1 MSSETISLLTI
12 PLFSAA
18 IGYVTNW
25 TGVWMLFNP
34 LRFAGFRLPGLR
46 AISQILP
53 RRVEQQ
59 YPSIVHEIFERIGRN
74 IDQLLDVKL
83 MVMRRIE
90 QSPELA
96 NKIFHSVG
104 DKELRLIINMGF
116 VLGLVLGIPVAGLTA
131 LVGQPWV
138 LLVCG
143 PVVGWVTNWVA
154 IVMIFE
160 PVEPRRILGIRLQG
174 MFLRRQP

>member
-53 RRVEQQ
+53 RRIQQ
-59 YPSIVHEIFERIGRN
+59 IPGI
-74 IDQLLDVKL
+74 
-83 MVMRRIE
+83 MV
-90 QSPELA
+90 
-96 NKIFHSVG
+96 G
-104 DKELRLIINMGF
+104 G
-116 VLGLVLGIPVAGLTA
+116 
-131 LVGQPWV
+131 
-138 LLVCG
+138 
-143 PVVGWVTNWVA
+143 VGWQGIIPSRAAKMGSIAVDKGIAKVGTPADFYNRVDPHA
-154 IVMIFE
+154 LADHMYASARGEILELVERVMEREHPQFWRDV
-160 PVEPRRILGIRLQG
+160 PPQLRQRMQPR
-174 MFLRRQP
+174 